1 MPKKTHTEQDWQELG
16 KHLYDARRALMS
28 ASTQASKM
36 FGNTHPLSTEV
47 NKALEIT
54 DRLRSDLDNQ
64 YRKEHPHPLNNE
76 SLTPETDPI
85 YGQHQRRREEGH
97 A

>member
-54 DRLRSDLDNQ
+54 DRLRSSLDNQ
-64 YRKEHPHPLNNE
+64 YRKERPHPLKE
-76 SLTPETDPI
+76 SLTPETDPT
-85 YGQHQRRREEGH
+85 YGQHQRSREEWH